1 MGRSVCFCKC
11 EARIFLEPYCVVLNE
26 SLPQRPGEYF
36 VWWLL
41 KALSGA
47 SIKAPVW
54 ESGYALQLMH
64 THTVYSRNT
73 GEI

>member
-1 MGRSVCFCKC
+1 MRG
-11 EARIFLEPYCVVLNE
+11 AYFLDPYWVVLNQ
-26 SLPQRPGEYF
+26 SLRQRLGECF

-41 KALSGA
+41 KVLSGA

>member
-1 MGRSVCFCKC
+1 MVRSVCFCKC
-11 EARIFLEPYCVVLNE
+11 EARIFLEPYRVVLNE
-26 SLPQRPGEYF
+26 SLPLSGGEYF
-36 VWWLL
+36 VLWLL

-47 SIKAPVW
+47 SIKARLGERVRVAT
-54 ESGYALQLMH
+54 YAH